1 MNKRSM
7 SKQASG
13 FSLIELLIVVAI
25 LGIIAAIA
33 VPSYTSYMT
42 DTRRTD
48 ATSMLVEV
56 ASEQFR
62 YYSENNAYTDKM
74 SDLGYGAADT
84 APSKEGLYTISL
96 VSATANSFVITA
108 TPVAGAAQANDTE
121 CTTFTLS
128 SSNQKGATGS
138 ISAQE
143 CWG

>member
-1 MNKRSM
+1 MNKRST
-7 SKQASG
+7 KIRVSG

-33 VPSYTSYMT
+33 VPSYGKYMT
-42 DTRRTD
+42 ETRRTD
-48 ATSMLVEV
+48 ATATLMEV
-56 ASEQFR
+56 AGEQFR
-62 YYSENNAYTDKM
+62 YYSENNQYTDDM
-74 SDLGYGAADT
+74 SDLGYGSAVT

-96 VSATANSFVITA
+96 VSASASSFVITA

-121 CTTFTLS
+121 CTSFTLS

-138 ISAQE
+138 ISALD

>member
-1 MNKRSM
+1 MKKSFTAKRT
-7 SKQASG
+7 SG

-33 VPSYTSYMT
+33 VPSYLSYMT

-48 ATSMLVEV
+48 ATSTLIEV
-56 ASEQFR
+56 AGEQFR
-62 YYSENNAYTDKM
+62 YYSENNTYTDSM
-74 SDLGYGAADT
+74 SDLGYGTADT
-84 APSKEGLYTISL
+84 ALSKEGLYTISL
-96 VSATANSFVITA
+96 VSASANSFVITA
-108 TPVAGAAQANDTE
+108 TPVAGAAQASDTE

-128 SSNQKGATGS
+128 SSNQKGSTGS